1 MSKAALII
9 SKKET
14 NTSTS
19 RNVADTGSL
28 YASVVV
34 FWVLLL
40 WRTASLQTS
49 LQFLLPVGFQIREY
63 SCFWMFLSVTILS
76 GYQM

>member
-9 SKKET
+9 SKKAT

-19 RNVADTGSL
+19 RKVADTGSL
-28 YASVVV
+28 DASVVV

-40 WRTASLQTS
+40 WLTASLQTS
-49 LQFLLPVGFQIREY
+49 LQFLFPVGFQIREY
-63 SCFWMFLSVTILS
+63 SFRFAQMFLDVS
-76 GYQM
+76 